1 MQACGRASY
10 NLSIVHDERYNATL
24 ERQSPHQRSTTG
36 EGLKGRRVLDAPP
49 AEVSGKLVLAG
60 RLRDLDAKFCA
71 AIAAL

>member
-1 MQACGRASY
+1 MRF
-10 NLSIVHDERYNATL
+10 VHVRGYNAPQNDKAPDRKAL
-24 ERQSPHQRSTTG
+24 EPG